1 MSTLA
6 YVISK
11 SILIIK
17 QLINQRKSENDKKIM
32 NKWIKDNISR
42 NKGIAKEKG
51 IIAAFCR

>member
-1 MSTLA
+1 
-6 YVISK
+6 
-11 SILIIK
+11 LIIK